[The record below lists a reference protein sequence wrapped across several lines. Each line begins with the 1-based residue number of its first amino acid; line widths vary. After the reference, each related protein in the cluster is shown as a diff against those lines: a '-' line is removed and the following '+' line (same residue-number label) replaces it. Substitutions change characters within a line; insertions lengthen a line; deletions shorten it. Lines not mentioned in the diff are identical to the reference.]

1 MSNALENLNDEQ
13 LAREA
18 ERIGQIAHEA
28 ALRNENPACTVKQ
41 LANVVAEH
49 IRRRTKEDE

>member
-28 ALRNENPACTVKQ
+28 ALRNENPACTIKQ

-49 IRRRTKEDE
+49 IRRRTKEEE